1 MRQEDF
7 QEMQRLPLFAGV
19 DPARRDALLK
29 ASYVQRFPAHVTL
42 IREGDPA
49 DFLHII
55 VDGQVDLFSTY
66 RDRETTV
73 SVLGRG
79 DSFIV
84 AAVILDRVN
93 LMSARALAP
102 SRLLL
107 LPAEAVRRVFEED
120 QTFSRTMA
128 TELATAFRFVVKEL
142 KNQKLRSSLER
153 LANWIFAQDMETG
166 GHGQFELPFDK
177 QILASRLG
185 MAPAVLSR
193 SFAALAPHGVTVKG
207 PQIQI
212 ANREA
217 LAALAHPIRTI
228 DDTSV

>member
-7 QEMQRLPLFAGV
+7 HDMQHLPLFSGV
-19 DPARRDALLK
+19 NPDHRDALLK
-29 ASYVQRFPAHVTL
+29 SSYVQRFPAHVTL
-42 IREGDPA
+42 IREGEPA

-55 VDGQVDLFSTY
+55 VDGQVDLFSSY
-66 RDRETTV
+66 QDRETTV
-73 SVLGRG
+73 SVLGPG

-93 LMSARALAP
+93 LMSARALSP

-107 LPAEAVRRVFEED
+107 LPAEAVRRVFEAD
-120 QTFSRTMA
+120 PAFSRIMA
-128 TELATAFRFVVKEL
+128 AELAKAFRFVVKEL

-153 LANWIFAQDMETG
+153 LANWIYAQDVSTG

-193 SFAALAPHGVTVKG
+193 SFAALAPHGVAVKG
-207 PQIQI
+207 PIIQI
-212 ANREA
+212 ASREA
-217 LAALAHPIRTI
+217 LAALARPTRTI
-228 DDTSV
+228 DDMSV